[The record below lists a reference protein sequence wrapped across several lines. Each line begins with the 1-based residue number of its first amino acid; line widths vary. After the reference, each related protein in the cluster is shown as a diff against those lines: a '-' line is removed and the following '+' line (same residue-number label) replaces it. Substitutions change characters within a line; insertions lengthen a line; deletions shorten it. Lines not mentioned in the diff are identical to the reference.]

1 MNRKGRRFPAAIF
14 VTLAT
19 LAALAGCAGVPES
32 ADLTA
37 APRARAIEPDA
48 GLADDAETVPGETDS
63 PETASPE
70 ASIERRP
77 VGQAGADEGARAA
90 DAPERAVLAEPVVR
104 IDDALDAERPR
115 NRASSRTTDAAAR
128 DDSARDPRMP
138 SDSIELHEPGLPEA
152 VRARRAG
159 PLSARP
165 ELALAELADGDEP
178 AEPEAEADTSP
189 PPREAPSRPA
199 VRPRDHAV
207 RAEAGGAPAVP
218 SAGESSGAPAV
229 RRSETAPSVEPPGTS
244 EANRAPSAP
253 TAPAPAATPW
263 NERAAEVARDGEISI
278 VLPGSGWLYVGT
290 EYGDGE
296 ISLLGKRRAGGD
308 EVFEFRIDDA
318 GDYGLWFQQQDAVTG
333 SLANERLA
341 LRATEGDGA
350 SSVSLADLPVGG
362 ELSPQTVARSEGSVP
377 NERARSAEGTGLPAT
392 RSSAAGQRDEG
403 DDEESAVT
411 GAEEPDE
418 GPARALE
425 RARELLDGSDAPG
438 ALVALTEAVD
448 DRRLA
453 AEDLE
458 SDDARDLLV
467 RLFDASSEMEASPVL
482 RSFRRIVASS
492 GSMRAPEAR
501 RALLEVAV
509 DDGDERAM
517 VEIVGEMEESGEANP
532 DDLVRVGLTVGRDSG
547 EDRAPELL
555 ARAIRMDGGVIEHLV
570 GLSDERLFRLARFL
584 ERPGPERDMHAASA
598 LYSVIVDERP
608 LSSYWDESRARLEYL
623 SRHYFEVR

>member
-1 MNRKGRRFPAAIF
+1 
-14 VTLAT
+14 
-19 LAALAGCAGVPES
+19 
-32 ADLTA
+32 
-37 APRARAIEPDA
+37 
-48 GLADDAETVPGETDS
+48 
-63 PETASPE
+63 
-70 ASIERRP
+70 
-77 VGQAGADEGARAA
+77 
-90 DAPERAVLAEPVVR
+90 
-104 IDDALDAERPR
+104 
-115 NRASSRTTDAAAR
+115 
-128 DDSARDPRMP
+128 
-138 SDSIELHEPGLPEA
+138 
-152 VRARRAG
+152 
-159 PLSARP
+159 
-165 ELALAELADGDEP
+165 
-178 AEPEAEADTSP
+178 
-189 PPREAPSRPA
+189 
-199 VRPRDHAV
+199 V

-244 EANRAPSAP
+244 EANGAPSAP
-253 TAPAPAATPW
+253 TAPVSAATPW